1 MATINF
7 TIDTNELLPLLKQ
20 DCDGA
25 FKQLFQEALNTIMK
39 SESETQL
46 GAAPYERSDK
56 RSDSRNGFRERKLT
70 TRLGTLTL
78 NVPRHRNV
86 PFKALI
92 FNNYSR
98 SEAAL
103 IATMGEMV
111 VNGVS
116 TRKVTNSRIVR
127 LKKTILSSQLTQRI
141 SKSAKNSALSP
152 RP

>member
-70 TRLGTLTL
+70 TRLSGHLD
-78 NVPRHRNV
+78 PE
-86 PFKALI
+86 
-92 FNNYSR
+92 R
-98 SEAAL
+98 S
-103 IATMGEMV
+103 T
-111 VNGVS
+111 
-116 TRKVTNSRIVR
+116 
-127 LKKTILSSQLTQRI
+127 SSQRALQDTDIQQLLTQRGGFD
-141 SKSAKNSALSP
+141 SHHG
-152 RP
+152 